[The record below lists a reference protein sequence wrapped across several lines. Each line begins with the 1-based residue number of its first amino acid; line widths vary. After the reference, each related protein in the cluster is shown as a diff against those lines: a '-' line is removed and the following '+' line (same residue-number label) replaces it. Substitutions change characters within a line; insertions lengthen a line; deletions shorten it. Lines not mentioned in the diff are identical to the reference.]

1 MRFFTFLFVVAS
13 LLLVQAARAQAPTKL
28 VVRAK
33 AKDAKFIGS
42 SIGGALVV
50 VRNVQ
55 TGEILAKGQTWGS
68 TGNTRQVMQTPV
80 ERGNRLSD
88 ENTARFEANIFI
100 KEPTRVRIEVT
111 APVNALQAAVD
122 ASTELWMIPGKH
134 IEGDGVIVE
143 IPGFIVDILLPQ
155 RHEFISLSSLA
166 EPTLELRA
174 NMVMMCGCTISLGG
188 LWDANK
194 IEVTA
199 LVRLNGKTIE
209 EVPLQIKQQVN
220 TFEGRFT
227 LTQPGNY
234 EIIVYGYDAQ
244 TGNTGVDM
252 VNLVVGE

>member
-1 MRFFTFLFVVAS
+1 MAVGLMLA
-13 LLLVQAARAQAPTKL
+13 QATLAQAPTKL

-50 VRNVQ
+50 VRDVL
-55 TGEILAKGQTWGS
+55 TGEVLAKGQTWGS
-68 TGNTRQVMQTPV
+68 TGNTMQIMQTPV
-80 ERGNRLSD
+80 ERGARLSD

-111 APVNALQAAVD
+111 APVNAPQAAVY

-134 IEGDGVIVE
+134 IEGDGVVLE
-143 IPGFIVDILLPQ
+143 IPGFIVDILAPQ
-155 RHEFISLSSLA
+155 RHEFISLGSLA
-166 EPTLELRA
+166 EPTLDLRA
-174 NMVMMCGCTISLGG
+174 NVVMMCGCTISLGG
-188 LWDANK
+188 MWDANK
-194 IEVTA
+194 FEVSA

-234 EIIVYGYDAQ
+234 EIIVYAYDAQ
-244 TGNTGVDM
+244 TGNTGVDT